1 MSASQRYRIGY
12 ALGPKKEK
20 TFILPSLADHA
31 ARHGVVLV
39 PIDPAL
45 PLIDQAPFHCILH
58 KLYDPNWIQNL
69 HEFTSKNPTTVIV
82 DPPDQ
87 IQSLRNRIS
96 MLDAVNRVRIPG
108 EFDLG
113 VPKQVTI
120 RDSDGLKKKNLDLKF
135 PAIAKPETADGAAGS
150 HELFVV
156 FNAGGLEK
164 IMKEKKSP
172 MVVQEFVKHGGAV
185 FKVYVVGDH
194 HVKCVKRRSLP
205 DKLAEDE
212 GDSDGGVLRISRI
225 SNSKEAV
232 DVNEV
237 EMPPREVVEEVARG
251 LRKELELR
259 LFNFDIIRDFCKNGK
274 YVVIDIN
281 YFPGYEKLPDYESVF
296 TDFLLDVVQNQYNP
310 HQL

>member
-1 MSASQRYRIGY
+1 
-12 ALGPKKEK
+12 
-20 TFILPSLADHA
+20 
-31 ARHGVVLV
+31 
-39 PIDPAL
+39 
-45 PLIDQAPFHCILH
+45 
-58 KLYDPNWIQNL
+58 
-69 HEFTSKNPTTVIV
+69 
-82 DPPDQ
+82 
-87 IQSLRNRIS
+87 
-96 MLDAVNRVRIPG
+96 MLDAVSRVRIPG

-113 VPKQVTI
+113 VPKQVAI
-120 RDSDGLKKKNLDLKF
+120 RDSDGLNKKNLDLKF
-135 PAIAKPETADGAAGS
+135 PAIAKREAADGAAS
-150 HELFVV
+150 HEMFVV

-164 IMKEKKSP
+164 IMKENKSP

-205 DKLAEDE
+205 DISAEDE
-212 GDSDGGVLRISRI
+212 ADSDGGVLPFSRI
-225 SNSKEAV
+225 SNSNEAV

-251 LRKELELR
+251 LRKELKLR

-281 YFPGYEKLPDYESVF
+281 YFPGYAKMPDYESVF
-296 TDFLLDVVQNQYNP
+296 TDFLLDVVQN